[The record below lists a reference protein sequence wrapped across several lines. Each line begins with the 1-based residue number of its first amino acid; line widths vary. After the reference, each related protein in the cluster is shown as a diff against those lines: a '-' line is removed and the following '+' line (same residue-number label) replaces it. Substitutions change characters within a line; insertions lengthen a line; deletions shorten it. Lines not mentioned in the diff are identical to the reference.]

1 MSSTNSI
8 LDQEEL
14 LRQLLRQNQLELN
27 SLLEV
32 SQAINDN
39 LPSEA
44 LFKIYEFILT
54 DQLKVENLLVLANE
68 GVWNVFCN
76 YGGTYIDVSEQLI
89 KDLSAFK
96 KITNINDQNLPF
108 FGQFEILLPVYHKDY
123 PLAYIFIGKIKSTGF
138 DSFMD
143 KLKFIQ
149 TITNL
154 IMIAIQNKSLVRTQI
169 EQEGI
174 RRELELA
181 EQVQNTLVPDV
192 LPSNDQVEMA
202 KIYIP
207 HANIG
212 GDYFD
217 VIQLNEDEYAFC
229 VADIAGKGISAAMLM
244 ANFQANY
251 RILISEPLPPEDL
264 IHQLNQVVLNI
275 TKGER
280 FITLFTGIY
289 NVKSRLLKYVN
300 AGHNP
305 PILIMNGETHFLEDG
320 CTVLGIFD
328 RVPQITH
335 GEIVL
340 KEKALLVTYTDG
352 LTELTNKKGDQYQD
366 ERLIDF
372 AEQNNALD
380 VESFNALLLSEI
392 NAFKNRGQ
400 YQDDITVL
408 TCRFY

>member
-1 MSSTNSI
+1 MSEQNTI

-76 YGGTYIDVSEQLI
+76 YGGSYIDVNEKMI
-89 KDLSAFK
+89 KNLSK
-96 KITNINDQNLPF
+96 YDKITNISEHKLADF
-108 FGQFEILLPVYHKDY
+108 KDYEILLPIHHKQT
-123 PLAYIFIGKIKSTGF
+123 PLAYIFLGKINSTGF

-169 EQEGI
+169 EQEGMK
-174 RRELELA
+174 RELELA
-181 EQVQNTLVPDV
+181 SKVQNTLVPNA
-192 LPSNDQVEMA
+192 LPSNSYVDMA
-202 KIYIP
+202 KIYLP

-229 VADIAGKGISAAMLM
+229 IADIAGKGVSAAMLM

-280 FITLFTGIY
+280 FITLFTGVY
-289 NVKSRLLKYVN
+289 NVKTRILTYVN

-305 PILIMNGETHFLEDG
+305 PILVMNGTTHLLKDG
-320 CTVLGIFD
+320 CTLLGIFD
-328 RVPQITH
+328 RVPNIKH
-335 GEIVL
+335 GEIRL
-340 KEKALLVTYTDG
+340 QENALLVNYTDG
-352 LTELTNKKGDQYQD
+352 LTELRNKKGKQYQD

-372 AEQNNALD
+372 VEQNNSLD
-380 VESFNALLLSEI
+380 SESFNNLLLEEI
-392 NAFKNRGQ
+392 NEFKNRGQ
-400 YQDDITVL
+400 FQDDITVL

>member
-1 MSSTNSI
+1 MTEINSTLN
-8 LDQEEL
+8 QEKM

-39 LPSEA
+39 LPTEA

-68 GVWNVFCN
+68 GIWNVFCN
-76 YGGTYIDVSEQLI
+76 YGGSYLNVTPELI
-89 KDLSAFK
+89 SDLNEFK
-96 KITNINDQNLPF
+96 KITNISTNNLP
-108 FGQFEILLPVYHKDY
+108 QFIEYDILLPIYHKEI
-123 PLAYIFIGKIKSTGF
+123 PLAYIFIGKIRSEGF

-154 IMIAIQNKSLVRTQI
+154 VMIAIQNKSLVRTQI
-169 EQEGI
+169 KQEGL

-181 EQVQNTLVPDV
+181 KKVQNTLIPSQ
-192 LPSNDQVEMA
+192 LPSNQYVEMDS
-202 KIYIP
+202 IYIP

-264 IHQLNQVVLNI
+264 IHQLNEVVLNI

-280 FITLFTGIY
+280 FITIFTGIY
-289 NVKSRLLKYVN
+289 NVKTRLLRYVN

-305 PILIMNGETHFLEDG
+305 PILIMNGETQLLSDG
-320 CTVLGIFD
+320 CTLLGIFD
-328 RVPQITH
+328 RVPQIKH
-335 GEIVL
+335 GEIILL
-340 KEKALLVTYTDG
+340 KDALLVNYTDG
-352 LTELTNKKGDQYQD
+352 LTELTNKAGDQYQD
-366 ERLIDF
+366 ERLINF
-372 AEQNNALD
+372 VEKNKALN
-380 VESFNALLLSEI
+380 VQAFNKLLLEEI
-392 NAFKNRGQ
+392 DQFKNRGQ
-400 YQDDITVL
+400 FQDDITVL
-408 TCRFY
+408 TCRFF